1 MKQHKASKGIVLSIM
16 ICILFFTTTTL
27 SYGEGHWAQDEI
39 DYLLS
44 KEIVSGYP
52 DGTFKPDKPI
62 TRAEFVKIINKIIG
76 NKGKS
81 HVSFKDINEN
91 DWFYD
96 EVAKA
101 TKSGYVQG
109 YGDNT
114 FRPNNPITRQEA
126 AKILATAFRLED
138 DNLNSGSFVDQ
149 KEISDWAREYVL
161 LLKNKGY
168 VSGYA
173 DGSFRPNAPITRAE
187 SVKMITNVSGQIIN
201 VKGEYSKAIAKNLL
215 VNTPGIVL
223 KNIHIPG
230 DLYLAEGIGEG
241 DVVLDNVT
249 IDGTVYITGGGA
261 DGISIRNSQLNK
273 IIINRTDGL
282 VHVVLD
288 NSKSSLVVVNK
299 NTKLT
304 AQKGTL
310 IEQMKIIGK
319 SSINIEKDAEVGK
332 AEIKSKDVEMAVEG
346 NVKSVIANEEYRL
359 NNMSINKGTEL
370 SIKDGK
376 VVESKKDDEYKRIE
390 PKDDYDDY
398 KDDYRDDHEDE
409 EDPTPVDYTF
419 TAKTDKDSY
428 RLDEKIIL
436 TGNVS
441 KGNIG
446 LSNVD
451 ITLKLGDEPI
461 TVDQLK
467 TNKNGEFTYTFMV
480 PENTVPGE
488 YELIIKANEPVNIVK
503 KLNIRLLEID
513 EKYNIDVKP
522 DKERYTIDEMITV
535 TGEILE
541 GETAL
546 YNVDITL
553 KLQDEGG
560 KGIISVAQLKTDE
573 NGSFSYSFR
582 VPEDIKLGKYKLILK
597 LNQPI
602 DRFLEF
608 PIELIEG

>member
-16 ICILFFTTTTL
+16 ICILFFAATNL

-39 DYLLS
+39 NYLLS

-62 TRAEFVKIINKIIG
+62 TRAEFIKIINKIIG
-76 NKGKS
+76 NKEKAE
-81 HVSFKDINEN
+81 VYFKDVNEN

-101 TKSGYVQG
+101 IKSGYVEG

-114 FRPNNPITRQEA
+114 FKPNNQITRQEA
-126 AKILATAFRLED
+126 AKILVVAFRLED

-149 KEISDWAREYVL
+149 KEISNWAWEYVI

-173 DGSFRPNAPITRAE
+173 DGTFRPNAPITRAE
-187 SVKMITNVSGQIIN
+187 SVRMITNVSGEIIN
-201 VKGEYSKAIAKNLL
+201 AKGEYSKSVAKNLL
-215 VNTPGIVL
+215 VNTPDVIL
-223 KNIHIPG
+223 KDIHIPG
-230 DLYLAEGIGEG
+230 DLYLVEGIGEG
-241 DVVLDNVT
+241 DVVLENVT
-249 IDGTVYITGGGA
+249 IDGTVYISGGGVE
-261 DGISIRNSQLNK
+261 SITIKNSKLNK
-273 IIINRTDGL
+273 IIVNRTDGP
-282 VHVVLD
+282 VHVILD
-288 NSKSSLVVVNK
+288 NSKASLVVVNK
-299 NTKLT
+299 NTKFT
-304 AQKGTL
+304 AKKGTS
-310 IEQMKIIGK
+310 IEYVEIIGK
-319 SSINIEKDAEVGK
+319 SSINIEKDAEVDK
-332 AEIKSKDVEMAVEG
+332 VEVKSKDVEMVVEG
-346 NVKSVIANEEYRL
+346 NIKSVVANEEYKL
-359 NNMSINKGTEL
+359 NNKKIDKGTEV
-370 SIKDGK
+370 SMKDGK
-376 VVESKKDDEYKRIE
+376 VVEPKKEDGDKQTK

-398 KDDYRDDHEDE
+398 KDDHRDDHEDGE
-409 EDPTPVDYTF
+409 KPTPVDYIF
-419 TAKTDKDSY
+419 TVKTDKDSY

-467 TNKNGEFTYTFMV
+467 TDNDGRFIYTFMV

-488 YELIIKANEPVNIVK
+488 YKLIIKANEPVNIVK
-503 KLNIRLLEID
+503 KLTIKLLEID
-513 EKYNIDVKP
+513 ERYSIDVKL
-522 DKERYTIDEMITV
+522 DKESYTIDEMITV
-535 TGEILE
+535 TGNILE
-541 GETAL
+541 GDTAL
-546 YNVDITL
+546 HSVDITL
-553 KLQDEGG
+553 KLQDEE
-560 KGIISVAQLKTDE
+560 KDIISVDQLRTD
-573 NGSFSYSFR
+573 NTGSFSYSFK
-582 VPEDIKLGKYKLILK
+582 VPEGTMLGKYKLILK
-597 LNQPI
+597 LNKPI

>member
-1 MKQHKASKGIVLSIM
+1 M
-16 ICILFFTTTTL
+16 ICLLFFAATNL
-27 SYGEGHWAQDEI
+27 SYGEGHWAKDEI

-101 TKSGYVQG
+101 IKSGYVQG

-126 AKILATAFRLED
+126 AKILVTAFRLED

-149 KEISDWAREYVL
+149 KEISDWAQEYVL

-282 VHVVLD
+282 VHVIFD
-288 NSKSSLVVVNK
+288 NSKASLVVVNK

-332 AEIKSKDVEMAVEG
+332 VEIKSKDVEMAVEG

-370 SIKDGK
+370 SITDGK

-409 EDPTPVDYTF
+409 EEPTPVDYTF
-419 TAKTDKDSY
+419 TVKIDKDSY
-428 RLDEKIIL
+428 RLDERIIL

-467 TNKNGEFTYTFMV
+467 TDKDGRFIYTFMV

-488 YELIIKANEPVNIVK
+488 YKLIIKANEPVNIVK
-503 KLNIRLLEID
+503 KLTIKLLEID
-513 EKYNIDVKP
+513 ERYSIDVKLN
-522 DKERYTIDEMITV
+522 KESYTIDEMITV
-535 TGEILE
+535 TGNILE
-541 GETAL
+541 GDTAL
-546 YNVDITL
+546 HNVDITL
-553 KLQDEGG
+553 KLQDEEG
-560 KGIISVAQLKTDE
+560 KDIISVDQLKTD
-573 NGSFSYSFR
+573 NTGRFSYSFK
-582 VPEDIKLGKYKLILK
+582 VPEDTMLGKYKLILK
-597 LNQPI
+597 LNEPI

>member
-1 MKQHKASKGIVLSIM
+1 MKQHKASKDIVLSIM
-16 ICILFFTTTTL
+16 ICILFFTANTL

-44 KEIVSGYP
+44 KKIVSGYP
-52 DGTFKPDKPI
+52 DGTFKPDRPI
-62 TRAEFVKIINKIIG
+62 TRAEFIKIINRITN
-76 NKGKS
+76 NKEKS
-81 HVSFKDINEN
+81 TVPFKDVNEADWYYN
-91 DWFYD
+91 D
-96 EVAKA
+96 VAVA
-101 TKSGYVQG
+101 IKSGYIEG

-114 FRPNNPITRQEA
+114 FRPNNPITREEA
-126 AKILATAFRLED
+126 AKILATVFRLQD
-138 DNLNSGSFVDQ
+138 GSIRNSAFVDQ
-149 KEISDWAREYVL
+149 EEISPWAQEYVIL
-161 LLKNKGY
+161 LHNRGY
-168 VSGYA
+168 VSGYG
-173 DGSFRPNAPITRAE
+173 DGTFRPKAPITRAE
-187 SVKMITNVSGQIIN
+187 SVKMITNISGQIIN
-201 VKGEYSKAIAKNLL
+201 TKGVYPKDVAKNLL
-215 VNTPGIVL
+215 VNTSDVVL

-230 DLYLAEGIGEG
+230 DLYLMEGVG
-241 DVVLDNVT
+241 DGDIVLDNVT
-249 IDGTVYITGGGA
+249 IDGTLYIAGGGV
-261 DGISIRNSQLNK
+261 DGISINNSRLNK
-273 IIINRTDGL
+273 VIVNRIDGL
-282 VHVVLD
+282 VNLVFD
-288 NSKSSLVVVNK
+288 NSKSYLVVVHN
-299 NTKLT
+299 NTELT
-304 AQKGTL
+304 AKKGTL
-310 IEQMKIIGK
+310 IDHIEVMGK
-319 SSINIEKDAEVGK
+319 SRINIERAAEVGK
-332 AEIKSKDVEMAVEG
+332 IEIKSRDVELLVEG
-346 NVKSVIANEEYRL
+346 NISLIVADKDYKL
-359 NNMSINKGTEL
+359 NNRIIKEGRDL
-370 SIKDGK
+370 SIKDGRI
-376 VVESKKDDEYKRIE
+376 VEPKKDEEYKPIE
-390 PKDDYDDY
+390 YIDHYDDH
-398 KDDYRDDHEDE
+398 RDDKEDDE
-409 EDPTPVDYTF
+409 KPLPTDYKF
-419 TAKTDKDSY
+419 IVKTDKDSY

-436 TGNVS
+436 TGIVS
-441 KGNIG
+441 KGNVG

-461 TVDQLK
+461 TVGQFK
-467 TNKNGEFTYTFMV
+467 TDKNGEFTYTFMV

-513 EKYNIDVKP
+513 EKHNIDVKP